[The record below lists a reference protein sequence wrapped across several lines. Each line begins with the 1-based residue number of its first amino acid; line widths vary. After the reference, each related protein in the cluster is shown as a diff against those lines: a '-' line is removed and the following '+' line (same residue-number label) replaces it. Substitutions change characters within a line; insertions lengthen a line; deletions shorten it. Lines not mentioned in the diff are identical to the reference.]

1 MVCLLYLKKANI
13 AKSNIEKRTFKVKNI
28 EMLLC
33 LVLITPSHLNTSN
46 DMLYSIY
53 VFLLE
58 SYGLGAKFFYV
69 LKQTRVYRFK
79 FRIDKTTK

>member
-1 MVCLLYLKKANI
+1 MLILFENVNI
-13 AKSNIEKRTFKVKNI
+13 AKSNIDKSTFKVKNI

-33 LVLITPSHLNTSN
+33 FVLITPSHLKTSN
-46 DMLYSIY
+46 DVLYSIH

-58 SYGLGAKFFYV
+58 SYGLGTEFFYV